1 MTAQQLRSKIRNLT
15 AEIEEYQSQIINCG
29 HEIEKREEVLFRVRN
44 KRNTFENF
52 FGERKERIRK
62 TSENLP
68 NMFFVSG
75 FQEDLAGF
83 MEGKEFRK
91 AMDSY
96 EQAEQNLR
104 KAMESLFCKE
114 EELRQKSRMREVQL
128 EELQRRL
135 RNLEWEE

>member
-1 MTAQQLRSKIRNLT
+1 
-15 AEIEEYQSQIINCG
+15 
-29 HEIEKREEVLFRVRN
+29 
-44 KRNTFENF
+44 
-52 FGERKERIRK
+52 
-62 TSENLP
+62 
-68 NMFFVSG
+68 
-75 FQEDLAGF
+75 
-83 MEGKEFRK
+83 
-91 AMDSY
+91 MDSY